1 MLYTKEYNRERA
13 LSYAM
18 RWALS
23 RNPLFRDYTG
33 FGGNCTNFVSQ
44 AVYAGSCVMN
54 YTPVFGWYYRSDGD
68 RTASW
73 TGVEFFYNFMTENM
87 GVGPFAVE
95 VAEDALEIGDVI
107 QLYREDV
114 GYYHTLLV
122 TGFEDNTYLV
132 SAQSDDAENRRLDTY
147 MYDRA
152 RYIHILGVRVDLPPM
167 EDCYE
172 PLLLGESIVSN
183 DEMPPTATGE

>member
-1 MLYTKEYNRERA
+1 MLYTKGYNRERA
-13 LSYAM
+13 LDYAR

-68 RTASW
+68 RTPSW

-95 VAEDALEIGDVI
+95 VEADALEIGDVI
-107 QLYREDV
+107 QLYRDGT

-147 MYDRA
+147 TYDKA
-152 RYIHILGVRVDLPPM
+152 RYIHILGVRVDLPPV
-167 EDCYE
+167 EDCFE
-172 PLLLGESIVSN
+172 PLLNGERIVSN
-183 DEMPPTATGE
+183 DEMPTEE